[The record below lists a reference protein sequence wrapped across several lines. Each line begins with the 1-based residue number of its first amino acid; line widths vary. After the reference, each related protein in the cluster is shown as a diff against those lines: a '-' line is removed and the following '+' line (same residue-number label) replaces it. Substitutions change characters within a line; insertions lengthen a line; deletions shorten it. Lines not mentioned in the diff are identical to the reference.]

1 MRRSSDMKCIWVHK
15 NTFCTNI
22 SVPRSLK
29 NFLVIR
35 NFHILWKYLFSVRNW
50 YIHDETRNRTK
61 TYKTNIS
68 QTKLRR
74 WATQTIL
81 KTAVEPLIHENTNK
95 SQTCLWIH
103 VVYGYF
109 LTLSKEFVNV
119 NNKSNRP
126 VWWCHVPRENQA
138 TDKHYHTTIPHSKLK
153 DRLRDLVQLCFIKKN
168 GQRRYKYSLTCL
180 TGHLK

>member
-1 MRRSSDMKCIWVHK
+1 MMCISVHK

-35 NFHILWKYLFSVRNW
+35 NFHILWKYLFSARNW
-50 YIHDETRNRTK
+50 YIQDQTRNRTK
-61 TYKTNIS
+61 TCKTKKY

-74 WATQTIL
+74 WATQTL
-81 KTAVEPLIHENTNK
+81 RKTSVEPLIHENTNK
-95 SQTCLWIH
+95 WQTCSRIH
-103 VVYGYF
+103 VVYCYF
-109 LTLSKEFVNV
+109 LTLSKEFVNF
-119 NNKSNRP
+119 NNKNNRP
-126 VWWCHVPRENQA
+126 VWWCHVPRENQV

-168 GQRRYKYSLTCL
+168 GQRRYKYMC
-180 TGHLK
+180 